1 MLEKIMKDFF
11 RSSLLT
17 STILI
22 ILGILLL
29 FASEATITIVVYVI
43 GALVIAIGATGLI
56 RFFTNN
62 IYKSSLD
69 LAYGIVSIVLGV
81 IIIKNPNAVAS
92 IFPIIL
98 GIAIIISSATKMQY
112 AFQLKDNKND
122 LWKKTMVI
130 SILSTI
136 CGIVLLFNP
145 FKSAVAL
152 TMIVGIFIIVY
163 GVLDIISTIMIKK
176 DVDNIH
182 KAIEGTITDAQII
195 SDDTT
200 DDDKD
205 KKKSK
210 KDKTTKKE
218 D

>member
-1 MLEKIMKDFF
+1 
-11 RSSLLT
+11 
-17 STILI
+17 
-22 ILGILLL
+22 L

>member
-98 GIAIIISSATKMQY
+98 GIAIIISS
-112 AFQLKDNKND
+112 
-122 LWKKTMVI
+122 
-130 SILSTI
+130 S
-136 CGIVLLFNP
+136 
-145 FKSAVAL
+145 
-152 TMIVGIFIIVY
+152 
-163 GVLDIISTIMIKK
+163 
-176 DVDNIH
+176 
-182 KAIEGTITDAQII
+182 
-195 SDDTT
+195 
-200 DDDKD
+200 
-205 KKKSK
+205 
-210 KDKTTKKE
+210 
-218 D
+218 